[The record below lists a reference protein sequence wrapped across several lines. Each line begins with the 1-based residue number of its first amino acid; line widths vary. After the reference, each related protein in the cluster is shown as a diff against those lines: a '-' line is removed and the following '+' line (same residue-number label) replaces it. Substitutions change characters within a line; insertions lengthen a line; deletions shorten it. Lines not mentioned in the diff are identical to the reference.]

1 MENMSGICFFVP
13 GNPKGLKRHRTF
25 RTKAGFSVQV
35 DASKADKADFLA
47 LAMAHR
53 PAEPIREPV
62 TLTAVCVFARPKSH
76 FRRDGSVKPDAPK
89 WYPST
94 PDWDNV
100 GKWIGDALNGTFWH
114 DDRLIVV
121 GKVYA
126 VYGAVPGV
134 AVEIQPPTEIEYQ
147 HALSLVG
154 SVRRN
159 T

>member
-1 MENMSGICFFVP
+1 
-13 GNPKGLKRHRTF
+13 
-25 RTKAGFSVQV
+25 
-35 DASKADKADFLA
+35 
-47 LAMAHR
+47 
-53 PAEPIREPV
+53 
-62 TLTAVCVFARPKSH
+62 
-76 FRRDGSVKPDAPK
+76 VKPDAPK